1 VKIKADLHIK
11 IFKNQMKQ
19 KETFFTCFVF
29 QFYFIHLVYSFYIK
43 SGHFIFKSMEYLSDR
58 IKSLSVSQTLAM
70 AQKSR
75 ELKAKGID
83 IISLS
88 LGEPDFN
95 TPDYIKEA
103 AKKAID
109 DNYSKYPPVPGY
121 NDLREA
127 ISRKFKEENGLTYS
141 PDQIIVS
148 AGGKHSII
156 NVILS
161 IINPGDEVIILAPYW
176 VSYYDQVL
184 LAGGKPVI
192 VTAAIENDF
201 KIRPEQLE
209 TAITSKTRLIIF
221 NSPSNPTGMVYD
233 RNEMEK
239 IARIVQK
246 HEGLFI
252 MSDEIYE
259 HIIFSGEHVSMA
271 SFDFIYDR
279 VITVNGVSKGY
290 AMTGW
295 RIGYIGAP
303 LWIVKACDKL
313 QGQFTSGVCS
323 IAQRAAL
330 AAIQGKNDSKQ
341 IMKEAFHRRRDL
353 ICSLLK
359 EIKGLKVPVPEG
371 AFYVMPDIS
380 YFLGKSDG
388 ITTIVNS
395 DDLALYLLD
404 KAQVAVVGG
413 DAFGAPD
420 CIRISYA
427 TADNLLTEAVK
438 RIKSALERLH

>member
-1 VKIKADLHIK
+1 
-11 IFKNQMKQ
+11 
-19 KETFFTCFVF
+19 
-29 QFYFIHLVYSFYIK
+29 
-43 SGHFIFKSMEYLSDR
+43 MEYLSNR
-58 IKSLSVSQTLAM
+58 VKSLSVSQTLAM

-75 ELKAKGID
+75 ELTAKGID

-109 DNYSKYPPVPGY
+109 ENYSKYPPVPGY
-121 NDLREA
+121 ADLREA
-127 ISRKFKEENGLTYS
+127 ISKKFKVENGINYS

-148 AGGKHSII
+148 AGGKHSLI

-161 IINPGDEVIILAPYW
+161 IVNPGDEVIILAPYW
-176 VSYYDQVL
+176 VSYYDQIII
-184 LAGGKPVI
+184 AEGKPVI
-192 VTAAIENDF
+192 IEAKLENDF

-209 TAITSKTRLIIF
+209 AAITSKTRLIIF
-221 NSPSNPTGMVYD
+221 NSPSNPTGMVYN
-233 RNEMEK
+233 RKEMEK
-239 IARIVQK
+239 IARVVEK
-246 HEGLFI
+246 HEGVFI
-252 MSDEIYE
+252 ISDEIYE
-259 HIIFSGEHVSMA
+259 HIIFTGEHISMA

-303 LWIVKACDKL
+303 LWIANACNKL

-330 AAIQGKNDSKQ
+330 AAIQGNGDSQK
-341 IMKEAFHRRRDL
+341 IMKAAFLRRRDL
-353 ICSLLK
+353 ICGLLK
-359 EIKGLKVPVPEG
+359 DIKGVKVSIPQG

-380 YFLGKSDG
+380 SYFGKSDG
-388 ITTIVNS
+388 ETKIANS
-395 DDLALYLLD
+395 EDLALYLLD
-404 KAQVAVVGG
+404 KAQVATVSG
-413 DAFGAPD
+413 DAFGAPE

-427 TADNLLTEAVK
+427 TSDDLLVEAVK
-438 RIKSALERLH
+438 RIKAAFEKLV

>member
-1 VKIKADLHIK
+1 
-11 IFKNQMKQ
+11 
-19 KETFFTCFVF
+19 
-29 QFYFIHLVYSFYIK
+29 
-43 SGHFIFKSMEYLSDR
+43 MEYLSDR
-58 IKSLSVSQTLAM
+58 IKTLSVSQTLAM

-95 TPDYIKEA
+95 TPDYIKDA

-121 NDLREA
+121 TDLREA
-127 ISRKFKEENGLTYS
+127 ISRKFKVENGIDYS
-141 PDQIIVS
+141 PDQVVVS
-148 AGGKHSII
+148 AGGKHSLI
-156 NVILS
+156 NIILS
-161 IINPGDEVIILAPYW
+161 IVNPGDEVIILAPYW
-176 VSYYDQVL
+176 VSYYDQIII
-184 LAGGKPVI
+184 AEGKPVVI
-192 VTAAIENDF
+192 EAKLENDF
-201 KIRPEQLE
+201 KIKPEQLE
-209 TAITSKTRLIIF
+209 AAITKKTRLVIF

-239 IARIVQK
+239 IARVIEK
-246 HEGLFI
+246 HEGVFI
-252 MSDEIYE
+252 ISDEIYE
-259 HIIFSGEHVSMA
+259 HIIFTGEHVSMA

-279 VITVNGVSKGY
+279 VITVNGCSKGY

-303 LWIVKACDKL
+303 LWIAQACIKL

-330 AAIQGKNDSKQ
+330 AAVQGDGESQK
-341 IMKEAFHRRRDL
+341 IMRAAFLRRRDL
-353 ICSLLK
+353 ICKLLGG
-359 EIKGLKVPVPEG
+359 IKGIKVSIPQG

-388 ITTIVNS
+388 DKKIGSS

-404 KAQVAVVGG
+404 KARVATVGG
-413 DAFGAPD
+413 DAFGAKE
-420 CIRISYA
+420 CLRISYA
-427 TADNLLTEAVK
+427 ASDDLIVEAVK
-438 RIKSALERLH
+438 RIKEALELLR

>member
-1 VKIKADLHIK
+1 
-11 IFKNQMKQ
+11 
-19 KETFFTCFVF
+19 
-29 QFYFIHLVYSFYIK
+29 
-43 SGHFIFKSMEYLSDR
+43 MEYLSDR
-58 IKSLSVSQTLAM
+58 IRSLSVSQTLAM

-75 ELKAKGID
+75 ELKARGLD

-95 TPDYIKEA
+95 TPDYVKTA

-109 DNYSKYPPVPGY
+109 DNFSKYPPVPGY
-121 NDLREA
+121 DDLRAA
-127 ISRKFKEENGLTYS
+127 ISKKFRDENGLEYA
-141 PDQIIVS
+141 PEQIVVS
-148 AGGKHSII
+148 AGGKHSLI

-161 IINPGDEVIILAPYW
+161 IVNPGDEVIILAPYW
-176 VSYYDQVL
+176 VSYYDQII

-192 VTAAIENDF
+192 VRAALENDF
-201 KIRPEQLE
+201 KVKPEQIE
-209 TAITSKTRLIIF
+209 AEITDKTRLLIF
-221 NSPSNPTGMVYD
+221 NSPSNPTGMVYTG
-233 RNEMEK
+233 EEIEK
-239 IARIVQK
+239 IADVIGK
-246 HEGLFI
+246 HEGLFVI
-252 MSDEIYE
+252 SDEIYE
-259 HIIFSGEHVSMA
+259 HIIFEGLHVSMA
-271 SFDFIYDR
+271 SFKYIYDR

-303 LWIVKACDKL
+303 VWIAKACNKL

-330 AAIQGKNDSKQ
+330 AAIQGDDGSRQ
-341 IMKEAFHRRRDL
+341 VMKEAFLRRRDL
-353 ICSLLK
+353 ICNLLK
-359 EIKGLKVPVPEG
+359 DVGGMKIRVPQG

-380 YFLGKSDG
+380 SFLGKSDG
-388 ITTIVNS
+388 NVTIKNS

-413 DAFGAPD
+413 DAFGAPE

-427 TADNLLTEAVK
+427 TSDELLVEAVK
-438 RIKSALERLH
+438 RIKSALSRLN

>member
-1 VKIKADLHIK
+1 
-11 IFKNQMKQ
+11 
-19 KETFFTCFVF
+19 
-29 QFYFIHLVYSFYIK
+29 
-43 SGHFIFKSMEYLSDR
+43 MEYLSDR

-75 ELKAKGID
+75 ELKARGLD
-83 IISLS
+83 VISLS

-95 TPDYIKEA
+95 TPAYIKTA

-121 NDLREA
+121 DDLRAA
-127 ISRKFKEENGLTYS
+127 ISKKFREENGLEYT
-141 PDQIIVS
+141 PEQIVVS
-148 AGGKHSII
+148 AGGKHSLI

-161 IINPGDEVIILAPYW
+161 IVNPGDEVIILAPYW
-176 VSYYDQVL
+176 VSYYDQII
-184 LAGGKPVI
+184 LAGGKPI
-192 VTAAIENDF
+192 TIRTTLENDF
-201 KIRPEQLE
+201 KVRPEQIE
-209 TAITSKTRLIIF
+209 AAITGKTRLLIF
-221 NSPSNPTGMVYD
+221 NSPSNPTGMVYSG
-233 RNEMEK
+233 EEIEK
-239 IARIVQK
+239 IADVIGK
-246 HEGLFI
+246 HEGLFVI
-252 MSDEIYE
+252 SDEIYE
-259 HIIFSGEHVSMA
+259 HIIFEGKHVSMA
-271 SFDFIYDR
+271 SFRSIYDR

-303 LWIVKACDKL
+303 VWIAKACNKL

-330 AAIQGKNDSKQ
+330 AAIQGDDGSRQ
-341 IMKEAFHRRRDL
+341 VMKEAFLRRRNL
-353 ICSLLK
+353 ICNLLK
-359 EIKGLKVPVPEG
+359 DIDGMKIRVPQG

-380 YFLGKSDG
+380 FYLGKSDG
-388 ITTIVNS
+388 NVIVKNS

-413 DAFGAPD
+413 DAFGAPE

-427 TADNLLTEAVK
+427 TSDELLVEAVK
-438 RIKSALERLH
+438 RIKSALSKLN

>member
-1 VKIKADLHIK
+1 
-11 IFKNQMKQ
+11 
-19 KETFFTCFVF
+19 
-29 QFYFIHLVYSFYIK
+29 
-43 SGHFIFKSMEYLSDR
+43 MEYLSDR

-127 ISRKFKEENGLTYS
+127 ISRKFKEENGINYS
-141 PDQIIVS
+141 PEQIIVS
-148 AGGKHSII
+148 AGGKHSLI
-156 NVILS
+156 NVIMS
-161 IINPGDEVIILAPYW
+161 MINPGEEVIILAPYW
-176 VSYYDQVL
+176 VSYYDQII
-184 LAGGKPVI
+184 LAGGKPI
-192 VTAAIENDF
+192 VVEATLENNF
-201 KIRPEQLE
+201 KIKPEQLE
-209 TAITSKTRLIIF
+209 AAITKKTRLIIF

-239 IARIVQK
+239 IARIVEK
-246 HEGLFI
+246 HDGLFI

-259 HIIFSGEHVSMA
+259 HIIFNGEHVSMA

-303 LWIVKACDKL
+303 LWLAKACDKL

-330 AAIQGKNDSKQ
+330 AAIRGKSDSRQ

-353 ICSLLK
+353 ICGLLK
-359 EIKGLKVPVPEG
+359 EIKGLKVPVPDG

-380 YFLGKSDG
+380 YYLGKADG
-388 ITTIVNS
+388 GLKISNS
-395 DDLALYLLD
+395 DDLAFYLLD
-404 KAQVAVVGG
+404 QAQVAIVGG
-413 DAFGAPD
+413 DAFGAPN

-427 TADNLLTEAVK
+427 NSDNLLVEAVK
-438 RIKSALERLH
+438 RIKVALERLK

>member
-1 VKIKADLHIK
+1 
-11 IFKNQMKQ
+11 
-19 KETFFTCFVF
+19 
-29 QFYFIHLVYSFYIK
+29 
-43 SGHFIFKSMEYLSDR
+43 MEYLSDR
-58 IKSLSVSQTLAM
+58 IKAMSVSQTLAM

-75 ELKAKGID
+75 ELKEQGID
-83 IISLS
+83 VISLS

-127 ISRKFKEENGLTYS
+127 ISRKFLEENGIRYS
-141 PDQIIVS
+141 VDQIIVS

-161 IINPGDEVIILAPYW
+161 LINPGDEVILLAPYW
-176 VSYYDQVL
+176 VSYFDQVI

-192 VTAAIENDF
+192 VRAHIENDF
-201 KIRPEQLE
+201 KVTPEQLE
-209 TAITSKTRLIIF
+209 SAITDKTRLIIF
-221 NSPSNPTGMVYD
+221 NSPSNPTGMVYSGD
-233 RNEMEK
+233 EIEAIGRVVE
-239 IARIVQK
+239 K

-252 MSDEIYE
+252 LSDEIYE
-259 HIIFSGEHVSMA
+259 HIIFEGKHISMA
-271 SFDFIYDR
+271 SHDFIYDR

-295 RIGYIGAP
+295 RVGYIGAP
-303 LWIVKACDKL
+303 VWIAKACNKL

-330 AAIQGKNDSKQ
+330 AALKGKSNSREE
-341 IMKEAFHRRRDL
+341 MRNAFLRRRNL
-353 ICSLLK
+353 ICELLHDV
-359 EIKGLKVPVPEG
+359 KGLKVRVPQG
-371 AFYVMPDIS
+371 AFYVMPDVS
-380 YFLGKSDG
+380 FYLGKAYDG
-388 ITTIVNS
+388 FNIRNT
-395 DDLALYLLD
+395 DDLALFLLD
-404 KAQVAVVGG
+404 KARVAVVGG
-413 DAFGAPD
+413 DAFGAPE

-427 TADNLLTEAVK
+427 TSDALIVEAV
-438 RIKSALERLH
+438 RRLKSALALLDNS

>member
-1 VKIKADLHIK
+1 
-11 IFKNQMKQ
+11 
-19 KETFFTCFVF
+19 
-29 QFYFIHLVYSFYIK
+29 
-43 SGHFIFKSMEYLSDR
+43 
-58 IKSLSVSQTLAM
+58 M

-75 ELKAKGID
+75 ELKEKGLD

-109 DNYSKYPPVPGY
+109 DNYSKYPPVQGY

-127 ISRKFKEENGLTYS
+127 ISKKFKEENGINYA
-141 PDQIIVS
+141 PEQIIVS
-148 AGGKHSII
+148 TGGKHSII

-161 IINPGDEVIILAPYW
+161 IVNPGEEVIILAPYW
-176 VSYYDQVL
+176 VSYYDQIK
-184 LAGGKPVI
+184 LAGGKPV
-192 VTAAIENDF
+192 VVETLLENDF
-201 KIRPEQLE
+201 KVMPEQLE
-209 TAITSKTRLIIF
+209 VVITKKTRLIIF
-221 NSPSNPTGMVYD
+221 NSPSNPTGMVYT
-233 RNEMEK
+233 REEMEE
-239 IARIVQK
+239 IANVVRK

-252 MSDEIYE
+252 ISDEIYE
-259 HIIFSGEHVSMA
+259 HILFKGEHVSMA

-279 VITVNGVSKGY
+279 VITINGVSKGY

-303 LWIVKACDKL
+303 VWIAKAVNKL
-313 QGQFTSGVCS
+313 QGQFTSGACS

-330 AAIQGKNDSKQ
+330 AAIQIKDNSRQMMRD
-341 IMKEAFHRRRDL
+341 AFLRRRDL
-353 ICSLLK
+353 ICKLLK
-359 EIKGLKVPVPEG
+359 DVKGLKFRVPQG
-371 AFYVMPDIS
+371 AFYIMVDIS
-380 YFLGKSDG
+380 HYLGKTDG
-388 ITTIVNS
+388 VTRVHTS

-420 CIRISYA
+420 YIRISYA
-427 TADNLLTEAVK
+427 TSDNLLVEAVK
-438 RIKSALERLH
+438 RIKAALEILK

>member
-1 VKIKADLHIK
+1 
-11 IFKNQMKQ
+11 
-19 KETFFTCFVF
+19 
-29 QFYFIHLVYSFYIK
+29 
-43 SGHFIFKSMEYLSDR
+43 MEYLSDR
-58 IKSLSVSQTLAM
+58 IKALSASATLAM

-75 ELKAKGID
+75 ELKAKGLD

-127 ISRKFKEENGLTYS
+127 ISKKFKEENGVDYAAN
-141 PDQIIVS
+141 QIVVS

-156 NVILS
+156 NVLLS
-161 IINPGDEVIILAPYW
+161 IVNPGDEVIILAPYW
-176 VSYYDQVL
+176 VSYYDQIL

-192 VTAAIENDF
+192 VEASIENDF
-201 KIRPEQLE
+201 KISSEQLE
-209 TAITSKTRLIIF
+209 VVITPKTRLIIF
-221 NSPSNPTGMVYD
+221 NSPSNPTGMVYT
-233 RNEMEK
+233 REEMED
-239 IARIVQK
+239 IARVVQK
-246 HEGLFI
+246 HESLFI
-252 MSDEIYE
+252 LSDEIYE
-259 HIIFSGEHVSMA
+259 HILFRGEHVSMA

-303 LWIVKACDKL
+303 VWIAKAVDKL

-330 AAIQGKNDSKQ
+330 AAIQGKDNSRQVMRD
-341 IMKEAFHRRRDL
+341 AFLRRRDL
-353 ICSLLK
+353 ICRLLK
-359 EIKGLKVPVPEG
+359 DIKGIKVRIPQG

-380 YFLGKSDG
+380 YYLGRSDG
-388 ITTIVNS
+388 ETVIRTS
-395 DDLALYLLD
+395 DDLVLYLLD
-404 KAQVAVVGG
+404 KALVAVVGG
-413 DAFGAPD
+413 NAFGAPD

-427 TADNLLTEAVK
+427 TSDDLITEAVK
-438 RIKSALERLH
+438 RIKAALEKLK

>member
-1 VKIKADLHIK
+1 
-11 IFKNQMKQ
+11 
-19 KETFFTCFVF
+19 
-29 QFYFIHLVYSFYIK
+29 
-43 SGHFIFKSMEYLSDR
+43 MEYLSDR
-58 IKSLSVSQTLAM
+58 IKKMAASATLAM

-75 ELKAKGID
+75 ELKAKGLD

-121 NDLREA
+121 NDVREA
-127 ISRKFKEENGLTYS
+127 VSAKFKRENGLNYS
-141 PDQIIVS
+141 PDQIVVS

-161 IINPGDEVIILAPYW
+161 IVNPGDEVIILAPYW
-176 VSYYDQVL
+176 VSYYDQIL
-184 LAGGKPVI
+184 LADGRPVI
-192 VTAAIENDF
+192 VEAGLENDF
-201 KIRPEQLE
+201 KVTPPQLE
-209 TAITSKTRLIIF
+209 SAITSKTRLIIF
-221 NSPSNPTGMVYD
+221 NSPSNPTGMVYT
-233 RNEMEK
+233 REEMEA
-239 IARIVQK
+239 IAGVVAK
-246 HEGLFI
+246 HEGVFI
-252 MSDEIYE
+252 LSDEIYE
-259 HIIFSGEHVSMA
+259 HIIFEGGHVSMA
-271 SFDFIYDR
+271 SFDNIYDR

-303 LWIVKACDKL
+303 LWIAKACNKL

-323 IAQRAAL
+323 IAQRATL
-330 AAIQGKNDSKQ
+330 AALNGGGESQK
-341 IMKEAFHRRRDL
+341 IMRDAFRRRRDL
-353 ICSLLK
+353 VCGMLK
-359 EIKGLKVPVPEG
+359 NIKGIKMRVPQG

-380 YFLGKSDG
+380 YYLGKSDG
-388 ITTIVNS
+388 QTKINTS

-404 KAQVAVVGG
+404 KAQVATVGG
-413 DAFGAPD
+413 DSFGAPS

-427 TADNLLTEAVK
+427 TSDELLVEAIT
-438 RIKSALERLH
+438 RIKSALEKLG

>member
-1 VKIKADLHIK
+1 
-11 IFKNQMKQ
+11 
-19 KETFFTCFVF
+19 
-29 QFYFIHLVYSFYIK
+29 
-43 SGHFIFKSMEYLSDR
+43 MEYLSER
-58 IKSLSVSQTLAM
+58 VKSLAVSQTLAM

-83 IISLS
+83 VISHS
-88 LGEPDFN
+88 IGEPDFN

-127 ISRKFKEENGLTYS
+127 ISEKFRKENGLKYS
-141 PDQIIVS
+141 PDQVIVS
-148 AGGKHSII
+148 AGGKHSLI

-161 IINPGDEVIILAPYW
+161 IVNPGEEVIILAPYW
-176 VSYYDQVL
+176 VSYYDQVI

-192 VTAAIENDF
+192 ISATLENDF
-201 KIRPEQLE
+201 KIRPDQLE
-209 TAITSKTRLIIF
+209 AAITKKTRLVIF

-233 RNEMEK
+233 RVEMEK
-239 IARIVQK
+239 IARVIEK
-246 HEGLFI
+246 HEGVFVI
-252 MSDEIYE
+252 SDEIYE
-259 HIIFSGEHVSMA
+259 HIIFEGEHVSMA
-271 SFDFIYDR
+271 SFNFIFDR

-303 LWIVKACDKL
+303 LWIAKACNKL

-330 AAIQGKNDSKQ
+330 AAIQGTGESQK
-341 IMKEAFHRRRDL
+341 IMKAAFLRRRDL
-353 ICSLLK
+353 ICGLLK
-359 EIKGLKVPVPEG
+359 DVKGIKVGIPQG

-380 YFLGKSDG
+380 YFFGKSDG
-388 ITTIVNS
+388 DTKITNS
-395 DDLALYLLD
+395 DELALYLLD

-413 DAFGAPD
+413 DAFGAPE
-420 CIRISYA
+420 CLRISYA
-427 TADNLLTEAVK
+427 TSDELLIEAVK
-438 RIKSALERLH
+438 RIKSALARLY

>member
-1 VKIKADLHIK
+1 
-11 IFKNQMKQ
+11 
-19 KETFFTCFVF
+19 
-29 QFYFIHLVYSFYIK
+29 
-43 SGHFIFKSMEYLSDR
+43 MEYLSDR
-58 IKSLSVSQTLAM
+58 VKSLAVSQTLAM

-121 NDLREA
+121 DDLRKA
-127 ISRKFKEENGLTYS
+127 ISKKFKDENGLDYT

-148 AGGKHSII
+148 AGGKHSLI

-161 IINPGDEVIILAPYW
+161 IVNPGDEVIILAPYW
-176 VSYYDQVL
+176 VSYYDQIVL
-184 LAGGKPVI
+184 AEGKPVI
-192 VTAAIENDF
+192 IKASLENDF
-201 KIRPEQLE
+201 KIKPEQLE
-209 TAITSKTRLIIF
+209 AAITSKTRLIIF
-221 NSPSNPTGMVYD
+221 NSPSNPTGMVYS
-233 RNEMEK
+233 RAEMEK
-239 IARIVQK
+239 IASVVAK

-252 MSDEIYE
+252 ISDEIYE
-259 HIIFSGEHVSMA
+259 HIIFDGEHVSMA
-271 SFDFIYDR
+271 SFSNIYDR

-303 LWIVKACDKL
+303 LWIAKACNKL

-330 AAIQGKNDSKQ
+330 AAIQGDGESQK
-341 IMKEAFHRRRDL
+341 IMKAAFLRRRNL
-353 ICSLLK
+353 ICSLLR
-359 EIKGLKVPVPEG
+359 EVKGLKVTVPEG

-388 ITTIVNS
+388 ETTIGNS

-404 KAQVAVVGG
+404 KAQVATVGG
-413 DAFGAPD
+413 DAFGAPE

-427 TADNLLTEAVK
+427 TSDDLLVEAVK
-438 RIKSALERLH
+438 RITVALGRLK

>member
-1 VKIKADLHIK
+1 
-11 IFKNQMKQ
+11 
-19 KETFFTCFVF
+19 
-29 QFYFIHLVYSFYIK
+29 
-43 SGHFIFKSMEYLSDR
+43 MEYLSDR
-58 IKSLSVSQTLAM
+58 IKKMAVSATLAM

-75 ELKAKGID
+75 ELKAKGLD

-121 NDLREA
+121 NDVREA
-127 ISRKFKEENGLTYS
+127 ISAKFKRENGLDYS
-141 PDQIIVS
+141 PEQIIVS

-161 IINPGDEVIILAPYW
+161 IVNPGDEVIILAPYW
-176 VSYYDQVL
+176 VSYYDQIL
-184 LAGGKPVI
+184 LADGKPV
-192 VTAAIENDF
+192 VVDSKIENDF
-201 KIRPEQLE
+201 KITPEQLE
-209 TAITSKTRLIIF
+209 AAITSKTRLIIF
-221 NSPSNPTGMVYD
+221 NSPSNPTGMVYN
-233 RNEMEK
+233 RSEMEG
-239 IARIVQK
+239 IAKVVAK
-246 HEGLFI
+246 HDGVFL

-259 HIIFSGEHVSMA
+259 HIIFEGEHVSMA
-271 SFDFIYDR
+271 SFDFIRNR

-303 LWIVKACDKL
+303 LWIAKACNKL

-323 IAQRAAL
+323 IAQRATL
-330 AAIQGKNDSKQ
+330 AALMGDGSSQK
-341 IMKEAFHRRRDL
+341 IMKEAFLRRRDL
-353 ICSLLK
+353 VCGLLN
-359 EIKGLKVPVPEG
+359 EIRGLKVKVPQG
-371 AFYVMPDIS
+371 AFYVMPDVS
-380 YFLGKSDG
+380 YYLGKTDG
-388 ITTIVNS
+388 TVKINTS

-404 KAQVAVVGG
+404 KAQVATVGG
-413 DAFGAPD
+413 DSFGAPT

-427 TADNLLTEAVK
+427 TSDELLVEAIK
-438 RIKSALERLH
+438 RIKAALGNLK